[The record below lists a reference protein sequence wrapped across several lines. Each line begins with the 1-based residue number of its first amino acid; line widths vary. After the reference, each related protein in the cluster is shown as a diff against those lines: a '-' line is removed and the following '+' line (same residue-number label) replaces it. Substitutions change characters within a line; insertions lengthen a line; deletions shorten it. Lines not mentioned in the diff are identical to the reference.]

1 MELSEKI
8 EALFNLKISSS
19 GSSIGVLFAGKDE
32 SMRQWMDYE
41 DWLDLRNDIEQLVRD
56 ENVYKEALEDMVWQ
70 FAYRIDGKGRIPP
83 RLGNMGLSAL
93 EHAFSVLGWE
103 NPHPVPDSSCDIK
116 KCQRFPHAGV
126 PFPNGD
132 YLSLCSEH
140 RAMMEIGD
148 STLINNKR
156 PDRGYNAEE
165 RKKRLER
172 FGSKPA

>member
-1 MELSEKI
+1 MVFD
-8 EALFNLKISSS
+8 EAVEIYYPDWQHVKLTKLGYSIQRNENLDNIIK
-19 GSSIGVLFAGKDE
+19 AHAE
-32 SMRQWMDYE
+32 
-41 DWLDLRNDIEQLVRD
+41 
-56 ENVYKEALEDMVWQ
+56 YKEALEDMVWQ
-70 FAYRIDGKGRIPP
+70 FAYQIDGKGKVPP
-83 RLGNMGLSAL
+83 RLGCMGLSAL
-93 EHAFSVLGWE
+93 EQAFSVLGWE

-126 PFPNGD
+126 PFPDGD

-140 RAMMEIGD
+140 NAMLRMGD

-156 PDRGYNAEE
+156 PDRGYNADE